1 MSKKVFFFN
10 GLKSIYLLDDVVK
23 ITLNNSTPNE
33 IDSDEIELICTFNQ
47 FKTLSN
53 YLNTE
58 KLKMIDLLDQGPKK
72 ANLKK
77 EIEVKNNKK
86 KIILSSIKDS

>member
-1 MSKKVFFFN
+1 MSKKFFFFN

-33 IDSDEIELICTFNQ
+33 INTDEIELICTFNQ

-58 KLKMIDLLDQGPKK
+58 KLKMIDLLDQSPKK

-77 EIEVKNNKK
+77 KIEVKNNKK
-86 KIILSSIKDS
+86 KIILSSIEDS